1 MTILEDHSLLTHN
14 TFGIDVS
21 AKYFASIDSVN
32 ALSDLLSNKL
42 YKQEDKL
49 ILGGGSNVL
58 FTKDQDALVLLNQIK
73 GIEVESEDAKSWTV
87 SAGGGENWHDF
98 VLHCIEKNYAGLEN
112 MSLIPGSVGASPIQ
126 NIGAY
131 GTEVKDVFEWLDAYH
146 IPTGEV
152 HRLSHSDCNFG
163 YRDSIFKNKLKGEY
177 FILKVAYRLA
187 KHPNLNTSYGAI
199 NKALENQNISTPTL
213 KNISDAVISIRTS
226 KLPDPKKIGNSGS
239 FFKNPIIDN
248 VTLNSVKEN
257 YPELT
262 TYPVS
267 KTHSKVAAGW
277 LIDKAGWKGKTINN
291 YGVHKNQALVL
302 VNYGG
307 ATGKE
312 IYDLS
317 SDIIQSI
324 KEKYGIE
331 LEREVNVL

>member
-1 MTILEDHSLLTHN
+1 MTILKNHSLLNYN
-14 TFGIDVS
+14 TFGIDVT
-21 AKYFASIDSVN
+21 AKYLALVN
-32 ALSDLLSNKL
+32 SLESLNLLLSNNL
-42 YKQEDKL
+42 YSNEEKL

-58 FTKDQDALVLLNQIK
+58 FTQDQNSLVLLNQIK
-73 GIEVESEDAKSWTV
+73 GIKVESEDAKSWII

-98 VLHCIEKNYAGLEN
+98 VLFCIKNNYAGVEN

-131 GTEVKDVFEWLDAYH
+131 GTEIKDVFEWLDAYH

-152 HRLSHSDCNFG
+152 HRFLHSDCNFG
-163 YRDSIFKNKLKGEY
+163 YRDSVFKNKVKGEY
-177 FILKVAYRLA
+177 FIIKVAYRLQKTA
-187 KHPNLNTSYGAI
+187 TLTTSYGAI
-199 NKALENQNISTPTL
+199 NKALEEMNISIPTL
-213 KNISDAVISIRTS
+213 KNVSDAVISIRQS
-226 KLPDPKKIGNSGS
+226 KLPDPKQIGNSGS
-239 FFKNPIIDN
+239 FFKNPIIAN
-248 VTLNSVKEN
+248 QNLQKIKEN
-257 YPELT
+257 YPQLS
-262 TYPVS
+262 TYPVNENE
-267 KTHSKVAAGW
+267 SKVAAGW
-277 LIDKAGWKGKTINN
+277 LIDQAGWKGKTINN

-317 SDIIQSI
+317 SEIIQSV

>member
-1 MTILEDHSLLTHN
+1 MTILENHSLLNYN

-21 AKYFASIDSVN
+21 AKYFATIDSVEN
-32 ALSDLLSNKL
+32 LTTLLNNTT
-42 YKQEDKL
+42 YKTENKL

-58 FTKDQDALVLLNQIK
+58 FTKNQNALVLLNQLK
-73 GIEVESEDAKSWTV
+73 GIKVESEDVDNWIV
-87 SAGGGENWHDF
+87 SAGGGENWHSF
-98 VLHCIEKNYAGLEN
+98 VLHCIKNNYAGIEN

-146 IPTGEV
+146 IPTGET
-152 HRLSHSDCNFG
+152 HRFSNSDCKFG
-163 YRDSIFKNKLKGEY
+163 YRESVFKNKLKGEY

-187 KHPNLNTSYGAI
+187 KKPDLNTSYGAI
-199 NKALENQNISTPTL
+199 NKALEEMKITKPTL
-213 KNISDAVISIRTS
+213 KNISDAVISIRES

-248 VTLNSVKEN
+248 TTLNQVKEN

-262 TYPVS
+262 TYPVN

-277 LIDKAGWKGKTINN
+277 LIDQAGWKGKTINN

-317 SDIIQSI
+317 SNIIQSV

>member
-1 MTILEDHSLLTHN
+1 MTILENQSLLKYN

-21 AKYFASIDSVN
+21 AKYFATIDSVDL
-32 ALSDLLSNKL
+32 LSELLSNKT

-58 FTKDQDALVLLNQIK
+58 FTKNQDAIVLLNQIK
-73 GIEVESEDAKSWTV
+73 GIKVETEDAKGWTI
-87 SAGGGENWHDF
+87 SAGGGENWHQF
-98 VLHCIEKNYAGLEN
+98 VLHCIEKGYAGIEN

-131 GTEVKDVFEWLDAYH
+131 GTEIKDVFEWLEAFH
-146 IPTGEV
+146 IPTGEI
-152 HRLSHSDCNFG
+152 HRFTHSDCNFG
-163 YRDSIFKNKLKGEY
+163 YRESIFKNKLKGEY
-177 FILKVAYRLA
+177 FITKVAYRLT
-187 KHPNLNTSYGAI
+187 KNPNLNTSYGAI
-199 NKALENQNISTPTL
+199 NKALEEMKVTTPTL
-213 KNISDAVISIRTS
+213 KNISDAVISIRES

-239 FFKNPIIDN
+239 FFKNPIIEN
-248 VTLNSVKEN
+248 SILNKVKEN

-267 KTHSKVAAGW
+267 DTHSKVAAGW
-277 LIDKAGWKGKTINN
+277 LIDKAGWKGKTVNN

-317 SDIIQSI
+317 SDIIRSV